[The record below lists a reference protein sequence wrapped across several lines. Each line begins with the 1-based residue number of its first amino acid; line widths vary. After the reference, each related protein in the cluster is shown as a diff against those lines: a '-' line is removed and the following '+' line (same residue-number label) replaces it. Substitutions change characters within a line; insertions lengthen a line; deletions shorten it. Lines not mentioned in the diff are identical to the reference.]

1 MEFFADVEAMVAFVE
16 AHGDTV
22 IARIDD
28 HAGCS
33 HQLVTA
39 GGYCVAFNGYIHK
52 VRAEDEQEE
61 IQ

>member
-1 MEFFADVEAMVAFVE
+1 MVAFVE